1 MEEDINGT
9 ASCLHCQTPMEQL
22 KVKKYS
28 GRWPAVLVVTGVLF
42 CLFLIGALIGIPIL
56 LMGIYMATAQET
68 ISRCPN
74 CGHYFRV
81 WIQEEVSG

>member
-9 ASCLHCQTPMEQL
+9 ASCLHCHTPMELL

-28 GRWPAVLVVTGVLF
+28 GRWPAVLVVTGVF
-42 CLFLIGALIGIPIL
+42 CCLFLIGALIGIPIL
-56 LMGIYMATAQET
+56 LIGIYMATAQET

-81 WIQEEVSG
+81 WVQEEVSG